1 MSECPL
7 AYSNTNGQLVVE
19 TRTLNTASC
28 YKISKVNLYVFIVDN
43 NGNDYNIKVLNI
55 AFLLYKAVHETLFY
69 CSHKIRCQ
77 KSNTMTMLRS
87 DNGNVTSK

>member
-1 MSECPL
+1 M

-19 TRTLNTASC
+19 TGTLDTASC
-28 YKISKVNLYVFIVDN
+28 YKISKVDLYIFIVDN
-43 NGNDYNIKVLNI
+43 SGNDYNIKVLNI
-55 AFLLYKAVHETLFY
+55 VYSLYKAVHETIFY
-69 CSHKIRCQ
+69 CSNKIRCQ